1 MNRMAYFLIGRLFVI
16 AGLLGLFA
24 AGIALAEL
32 PSGAAR
38 LDLIIPSVSGLIF
51 EAQQRLPDLT
61 QSFLLIAA
69 AIGVAILFAWPLAKA
84 ASSNPSSKLSRLV
97 RFKTALGPVL
107 PTFIVVVFL
116 GLVDRTGVFW
126 SAESIA
132 RASAEARFAF
142 GVAVLSFALLPAVYI
157 AVDDWRRAGVS
168 PLSVAAIRIGSLLP
182 GLMVVEALLL
192 GSGLGARMVA
202 ELLGS
207 DTGALSASVFTALG
221 AILLA
226 AMILDGVNE
235 MVLEQ
240 LA

>member
-1 MNRMAYFLIGRLFVI
+1 MAFFLIGRLVLT

-38 LDLIIPSVSGLIF
+38 LGLIIPSVSDLVF
-51 EAQQRLPDLT
+51 AARQRLPDLI

-69 AIGVAILFAWPLAKA
+69 AIGVAILFAWPFARV
-84 ASSNPSSKLSRLV
+84 ASSNPSSKLSRLT

-107 PTFIVVVFL
+107 PTFIVVVLL
-116 GLVDRTGVFW
+116 GLVDRTGVLW

-132 RASAEARFAF
+132 RGSAEARFAF

-157 AVDDWRRAGVS
+157 AMDDWWRSGVS
-168 PLSVAAIRIGSLLP
+168 PLSVAATRIGGLLP

-202 ELLGS
+202 ELLVS
-207 DTGALSASVFTALG
+207 DTSALSASVFAALA
-221 AILLA
+221 AILVA
-226 AMILDGVNE
+226 AMILDGVDRIVE
-235 MVLEQ
+235 EQ